1 MNKKNAADAAK
12 AEPDAQNFDVEAA
25 IAQHVA
31 TSRYEDLPAE
41 AVEKVKTFVLDTL
54 GVGLAGT
61 SDGNAARVTAA
72 AARWGGGKDAT
83 LWGSGAQLPA
93 PSAAFVNAY
102 HIHCLEYDCIHE
114 RAVVHPMATLL
125 PALLAWCER
134 TAQQGQR
141 IDGRRFINA
150 VAVGVDIAGLI
161 GSATSSGLRFFRPAT
176 AGGLGA
182 AAALASAA
190 GLDAGQAAHTLAI
203 HCGQISGTMQAH
215 VEGSTTLGLQ
225 IGVNARA
232 AICALDLAEA
242 GLTGPRAF
250 LTGPFGYFALF
261 ENGSFDPTVI
271 ERELGVV
278 PQILRVSHKPFPSG
292 RLSHAGVDGMRRLIA
307 AHGFAPEAV
316 AEVTVH
322 VPPLVMRLMGRPDI
336 ANPTSNHAKLCLPF
350 VIGTF
355 LARGRVD
362 VPDFGSPEMLND
374 PAVHAFAA
382 RVHLVPDDNPDQ
394 NAIAPQRIV
403 VRLNDGNTHEIT
415 IRAIYGHPD
424 APLTAAENED
434 KFSRNFGYARP
445 PRPAPARAQ
454 IMDFVAGLEN
464 AEDMS
469 LLPRLLAAPQH

>member
-1 MNKKNAADAAK
+1 MTETRTADAA
-12 AEPDAQNFDVEAA
+12 AAAGNAQDFDVEGA
-25 IAQHVA
+25 IAAHVA
-31 TSRYEDLPAE
+31 TSRYADLPAA
-41 AVEKVKTFVLDTL
+41 AVERVKTFVLDTL

-61 SDGNAARVTAA
+61 SDGNAARVIAA
-72 AARWGGGKDAT
+72 AGRWGAGQEAT
-83 LWGSGAQLPA
+83 LWGSGARLPA

-102 HIHCLEYDCIHE
+102 LIHCLEYDCIHE

-134 TAQQGQR
+134 AAQQGQR

-150 VAVGVDIAGLI
+150 VAAGVDVAGLI

-182 AAALASAA
+182 AAALASVA
-190 GLDAGQAAHTLAI
+190 GLDAAQAAQALAI

-215 VEGSTTLGLQ
+215 VEGSPTLGLQ
-225 IGVNARA
+225 IGANARA
-232 AICALDLAEA
+232 AICAVDLAAA

-250 LTGPFGYFALF
+250 LSGPFGYFALF
-261 ENGSFDPTVI
+261 ENGSFDPGVI
-271 ERELGVV
+271 ARELGKVR
-278 PQILRVSHKPFPSG
+278 QILRVSHKPFPSG

-316 AEVTVH
+316 ADVAVH
-322 VPPLVMRLMGRPDI
+322 VPPLVMRLMGRPDV
-336 ANPTSNHAKLCLPF
+336 ANPTANHAKLCLPF

-362 VPDFGSPEMLND
+362 VPDFGSPQMLND
-374 PAVHAFAA
+374 PAVHAFAS
-382 RVHLVPDDNPDQ
+382 RVRLVPDDNTDE

-403 VRLNDGNTHEIT
+403 VRLTDGTIHEVT

-424 APLTAAENED
+424 APLTKAENRA
-434 KFSRNFGYARP
+434 KFARNCGHARP
-445 PRPAPARAQ
+445 PLAAATRDRVMA
-454 IMDFVAGLEN
+454 FVAALEQ
-464 AEDMS
+464 AEDVAA
-469 LLPRLLAAPQH
+469 LPRLLQAGGG